1 MLKAI
6 DRPASCEIRAVI
18 KFSNERNVQPFE
30 IYSQISESH
39 SGPSSIRLP
48 FVFSFQ
54 EISCRPAIYPHKHS
68 ITGWQVTLSA
78 FLLLVPQ
85 LFGKNEI
92 CPPQPL
98 QPRCFRKLFFSGEA
112 NDHPTPV
119 TGH

>member
-1 MLKAI
+1 PL
-6 DRPASCEIRAVI
+6 
-18 KFSNERNVQPFE
+18 
-30 IYSQISESH
+30 
-39 SGPSSIRLP
+39 
-48 FVFSFQ
+48 
-54 EISCRPAIYPHKHS
+54 KHS

>member
-1 MLKAI
+1 MRLRTNGTFL
-6 DRPASCEIRAVI
+6 DT
-18 KFSNERNVQPFE
+18 NH
-30 IYSQISESH
+30 QILTLPTSVGVVRKPGKGSLAQV
-39 SGPSSIRLP
+39 PSSSSNHASKLRD
-48 FVFSFQ
+48 
-54 EISCRPAIYPHKHS
+54 PHKHS